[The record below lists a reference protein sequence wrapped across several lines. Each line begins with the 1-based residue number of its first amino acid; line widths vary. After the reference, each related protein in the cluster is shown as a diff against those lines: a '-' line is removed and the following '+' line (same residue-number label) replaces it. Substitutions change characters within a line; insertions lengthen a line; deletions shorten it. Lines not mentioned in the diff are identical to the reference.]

1 MTAALMVP
9 QLKKRI
15 KNRKRKGT
23 LTAADEVAE
32 ATDVAALAA
41 LGAVVARKVAS
52 TAAVTSALTVPQ
64 LKQRIKNRKRK
75 TTWTAADD
83 AANATDAAAIVA
95 RKALDVTNV
104 TKRL

>member
-32 ATDVAALAA
+32 ATDVAAIVA
-41 LGAVVARKVAS
+41 LKVPW
-52 TAAVTSALTVPQ
+52 TMKQ
-64 LKQRIKNRKRK
+64 LKQRIRDRKRK
-75 TTWTAADD
+75 GTWTAADIAAD
-83 AANATDAAAIVA
+83 AADVAAIVA
-95 RKALDVTNV
+95 LKALD
-104 TKRL
+104 